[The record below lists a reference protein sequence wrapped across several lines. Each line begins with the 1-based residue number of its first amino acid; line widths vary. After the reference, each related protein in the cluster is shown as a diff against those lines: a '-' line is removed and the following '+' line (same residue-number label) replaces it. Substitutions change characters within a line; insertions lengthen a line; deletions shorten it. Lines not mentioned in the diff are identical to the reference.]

1 MTAFNTMDGP
11 LCVLADAPRQYQALL
26 EVSQSIASHRDLSA
40 LFRDLVE
47 RLPRAVSFD
56 SLWLV
61 LHDPARN
68 RMRLHVLEGP
78 ARAAAEEA
86 AWPLERP
93 LEESPGGLVWS
104 TQEPLVVFNLAD
116 DRRYR
121 AAFRLLLDNGVSSCC
136 MLPLT
141 TAHRRLGAVGF
152 GYARPHNYSD
162 ADVEFLGQV
171 ARQIAVAVDNVLAH
185 EEACGLQA
193 ALAEE
198 RDRLRLLLDLNNT
211 LAPNLDLRELLRAV
225 SSNVRRVMRC
235 DYTSVILPEP
245 DGLLLRIYA
254 RDFSEVPEPMAEEL
268 VVPRV
273 GTPAGIVLETG
284 NALVLDAEEL
294 ARFDPKIN
302 PTLALGLKSACF
314 LPLVARERRLGT
326 LNVGRFPDRAFT
338 QDDVDFLRQ
347 VASQV
352 ALAADNA
359 LDYYQVAE
367 SRQRLAEER
376 VYLNEEIRSGQNFE
390 EIVGSSAALKNVLK
404 QVAIVAPTDSTVL
417 ILGETGTGKELIA
430 RAIHNSSA
438 RRDHTFVKVNCA
450 AIPLGL
456 LESELFGHEKGAFTG
471 AIARKTGRF
480 EVAHQG
486 TLFLDEV
493 GDIPPQLQP
502 KLLRVLQERE
512 FERLGSTHTIK
523 VDVRLVAATSRNLPA
538 MVEQREFRGD
548 LYYRLNIFPLVVPP
562 LRERRDDIPL
572 LVEYFVARFAD
583 RLGRKVSRVDRQ
595 TMELL
600 RDYHWPGNIR
610 ELQNVIERSVILAVG
625 GTLHIDAGV
634 LEIAGSRKT
643 HAAGDVLRQNE
654 KDSIE
659 AALAET
665 KGRIAGPRGAAAR
678 LRIPASTLESK
689 IRALNIDKFKF
700 RRGAGS

>member
-1 MTAFNTMDGP
+1 MDGP

-26 EVSQSIASHRDLSA
+26 EVSQSIASHRDLA
-40 LFRDLVE
+40 VLFRDLVE
-47 RLPRAVSFD
+47 RLPRVLSFD

-61 LHDPARN
+61 LHDPSRN

-78 ARAAAEEA
+78 AREAAEES

-93 LEESPGGLVWS
+93 MEESPSALVWS

-116 DRRYR
+116 DPRYR
-121 AAFRLLLDNGVSSCC
+121 AAFRLLLDNGVRSCC
-136 MLPLT
+136 ILPLT

-152 GYARPHNYSD
+152 GYARPHNYSE

-185 EEACGLQA
+185 AEACELQA

-211 LAPNLDLRELLRAV
+211 LAPNLDLRQLLRAV
-225 SSNVRRVMRC
+225 SSNVRRAMRC

-245 DGLLLRIYA
+245 DGVLLRIYA
-254 RDFSEVPEPMAEEL
+254 RDFSELPEPMAEEL

-284 NALVLDAEEL
+284 KALVLDAEEL

-302 PTLALGLKSACF
+302 PTLALGVKSACF
-314 LPLVARERRLGT
+314 LPLVARERLLGT
-326 LNVGRFPDRAFT
+326 LNVGRFPERAFT

-430 RAIHNSSA
+430 RAIHNMSA

-471 AIARKTGRF
+471 AIARRTGRF

-493 GDIPPQLQP
+493 GDIPPELQP
-502 KLLRVLQERE
+502 KLLRVLQEQE

-523 VDVRLVAATSRNLPA
+523 VNVRLVAATSRNLPT

-562 LRERRDDIPL
+562 LRERSDDIPP
-572 LVEYFVARFAD
+572 LVEYFVARFAE
-583 RLGRKVSRVDRQ
+583 RLGRRVSRVERQ

-600 RDYHWPGNIR
+600 QGYHWPGNIR

-625 GTLHIDAGV
+625 GTLRIDAGA
-634 LEIAGSRKT
+634 LEGVGSRKT
-643 HAAGDVLRQNE
+643 HATGDVLRQNE
-654 KDSIE
+654 KESIE
-659 AALAET
+659 AALADT
-665 KGRIAGPRGAAAR
+665 KGRVAGAQGAAAR
-678 LRIPASTLESK
+678 LRVPASTLESK
-689 IRALNIDKFKF
+689 IRALKIDKFKF
-700 RRGAGS
+700 RSAAS

>member
-1 MTAFNTMDGP
+1 MDEP
-11 LCVLADAPRQYQALL
+11 FCVLADAPRQYQALL
-26 EVSQSIASHRDLSA
+26 EVSQSIASHRDLA
-40 LFRDLVE
+40 VLFRDLVE
-47 RLPRAVSFD
+47 RLPRVLSFD

-61 LHDPARN
+61 LHDPSRN

-78 ARAAAEEA
+78 AREAAEES

-93 LEESPGGLVWS
+93 MEESPSALVWS

-116 DRRYR
+116 DPRYR
-121 AAFRLLLDNGVSSCC
+121 AAFRLLLDNGVRSCC
-136 MLPLT
+136 ILPLT

-152 GYARPHNYSD
+152 GYARPHNYSE

-185 EEACGLQA
+185 EEACELQA

-211 LAPNLDLRELLRAV
+211 LAPNLDLRQLLRAV
-225 SSNVRRVMRC
+225 SSNVRRAMRC

-245 DGLLLRIYA
+245 DGVLLRIYA
-254 RDFSEVPEPMAEEL
+254 RDFSELPEPMAEEL

-284 NALVLDAEEL
+284 KALVLDAEEL

-302 PTLALGLKSACF
+302 PTLALGVKSACF
-314 LPLVARERRLGT
+314 LPLVARERLLGT
-326 LNVGRFPDRAFT
+326 LNVGRFPERAFT

-430 RAIHNSSA
+430 RAIHNMSA

-471 AIARKTGRF
+471 AIARRTGRF

-493 GDIPPQLQP
+493 GDIPPELQP
-502 KLLRVLQERE
+502 KLLRVLQEQE

-523 VDVRLVAATSRNLPA
+523 VNVRLVAATSRNLPT

-562 LRERRDDIPL
+562 LRERSDDIPP
-572 LVEYFVARFAD
+572 LVEYFVARFAE
-583 RLGRKVSRVDRQ
+583 RLGRRVSRVERQ

-600 RDYHWPGNIR
+600 QGYHWPGNIR

-625 GTLHIDAGV
+625 GTLRIDAGA
-634 LEIAGSRKT
+634 LEGVGSRKT
-643 HAAGDVLRQNE
+643 HATGDVLRQNE
-654 KDSIE
+654 KESIE
-659 AALAET
+659 AALADT
-665 KGRIAGPRGAAAR
+665 KGRVAGAQGAAAR
-678 LRIPASTLESK
+678 LRVPASTLESK
-689 IRALNIDKFKF
+689 IRALKIDKFKF
-700 RRGAGS
+700 RSAAS

>member
-1 MTAFNTMDGP
+1 MDGP

-26 EVSQSIASHRDLSA
+26 EVSQSVASHRDLSA
-40 LFRDLVE
+40 LFRNLVL
-47 RLPRAVSFD
+47 RLPRVVSFD

-61 LHDPARN
+61 LHDSARN
-68 RMRLHVLEGP
+68 RMRLHVLEGS
-78 ARAAAEEA
+78 AREGVEEG
-86 AWPLERP
+86 AWPLDRP
-93 LEESPGGLVWS
+93 MEESPSALVFG
-104 TQEPLVVFNLAD
+104 TQEPLVVLDLAED
-116 DRRYR
+116 PRYPK
-121 AAFRLLLDNGVSSCC
+121 AFRLLLDNGVHSCC
-136 MLPLT
+136 ILPLT

-152 GYARPHNYSD
+152 GYARPHSYAE
-162 ADVEFLGQV
+162 ADIEFLGQV
-171 ARQIAVAVDNVLAH
+171 ARQIAVAVDNTLVH
-185 EEACGLQA
+185 QEACELHA

-225 SSNVRRVMRC
+225 SSNVRRAMRC

-245 DGLLLRIYA
+245 DGERLRIYA
-254 RDFSEVPEPMAEEL
+254 RDFSEVPAPMEEEL
-268 VVPRV
+268 VVPRL

-284 NALVLDAEEL
+284 KALVLDAEEI
-294 ARFDPKIN
+294 ARFDPRIN
-302 PTLALGLKSACF
+302 PTLALGVKSACF
-314 LPLVARERRLGT
+314 LPLIARERLLGT
-326 LNVGRFPDRAFT
+326 LNVGRFPERAFT

-367 SRQRLAEER
+367 SRHRLAEER
-376 VYLNEEIRSGQNFE
+376 VYLNEQIRTEQNFE
-390 EIVGSSAALKNVLK
+390 DIVGSSAALKNVLK

-430 RAIHNSSA
+430 RAIHNMSA

-486 TLFLDEV
+486 SLFLDEV
-493 GDIPPQLQP
+493 GDIPPELQP
-502 KLLRVLQERE
+502 KLLRVLQEQE

-523 VDVRLVAATSRNLPA
+523 VNVRLVAATSRNLPA

-562 LRERRDDIPL
+562 LRERSDDVPL
-572 LVEYFVARFAD
+572 LVEYFVARFAE
-583 RLGRKVSRVDRQ
+583 RLGRKVNRVDRQ

-600 RDYHWPGNIR
+600 QAYHWPGNIR
-610 ELQNVIERSVILAVG
+610 ELQNVIERSVILAEG
-625 GTLHIDAGV
+625 GTLRIDASV
-634 LEIAGSRKT
+634 LETAGSRKT
-643 HAAGDVLRQNE
+643 QPAGDVLRQNE
-654 KDSIE
+654 RQSIE

-665 KGRIAGPRGAAAR
+665 KGRIAGPHGAAAR

-689 IRALNIDKFKF
+689 IRALKIDKFKF
-700 RRGAGS
+700 RS

>member
-1 MTAFNTMDGP
+1 MDGP

-26 EVSQSIASHRDLSA
+26 EVSQSVASHRDLSA

-47 RLPRAVSFD
+47 RLPRVVSFD

-78 ARAAAEEA
+78 AREAAEES

-93 LEESPGGLVWS
+93 MEESPSALVWS
-104 TQEPLVVFNLAD
+104 TQEPLVVSNLAD
-116 DRRYR
+116 DPRYR
-121 AAFRLLLDNGVSSCC
+121 AAFRLLLDNGVRSCC
-136 MLPLT
+136 ILPLT

-152 GYARPHNYSD
+152 GYARPHNYSA

-185 EEACGLQA
+185 EEACELQA

-225 SSNVRRVMRC
+225 SSNVRRAMRC

-245 DGLLLRIYA
+245 DGVLLRIYA
-254 RDFSEVPEPMAEEL
+254 QDFSELPEPLAEEL
-268 VVPRV
+268 LVPRA
-273 GTPAGIVLETG
+273 GTPAGIVLATG
-284 NALVLDAEEL
+284 KALVLDAEEI

-302 PTLALGLKSACF
+302 PTLALGVKSACF
-314 LPLVARERRLGT
+314 LPLVARQRLLGT
-326 LNVGRFPDRAFT
+326 LNVGRFPERAFT

-430 RAIHNSSA
+430 RAIHNMSA

-471 AIARKTGRF
+471 AIARRTGRF

-493 GDIPPQLQP
+493 GDIPPELQP
-502 KLLRVLQERE
+502 KLLRVLQEQE

-523 VDVRLVAATSRNLPA
+523 VNVRLVAATSRDLPA

-562 LRERRDDIPL
+562 LRERSDDIPA
-572 LVEYFVARFAD
+572 LVEYFVARFAE

-600 RDYHWPGNIR
+600 QAYHWPGNIR

-625 GTLHIDAGV
+625 GTLHIDASA
-634 LEIAGSRKT
+634 LEGAGPRKT
-643 HAAGDVLRQNE
+643 QPAGDVVRQNE
-654 KDSIE
+654 KESIE

-689 IRALNIDKFKF
+689 IRALKIDKFKF
-700 RRGAGS
+700 RS

>member
-1 MTAFNTMDGP
+1 MSH

-26 EVSQSIASHRDLSA
+26 EVSQSIASHRDLAA

-47 RLPRAVSFD
+47 RLPRVLSFD

-61 LHDPARN
+61 LHDPSRN

-78 ARAAAEEA
+78 AREAAEES

-93 LEESPGGLVWS
+93 MEESPSALVWS

-116 DRRYR
+116 DPRYR
-121 AAFRLLLDNGVSSCC
+121 AAFRLLLDNGVRSCC
-136 MLPLT
+136 ILPLT

-152 GYARPHNYSD
+152 GYARPHNYSE

-185 EEACGLQA
+185 EEACELQA

-211 LAPNLDLRELLRAV
+211 LAPNLDLRQLLRAV
-225 SSNVRRVMRC
+225 SSNVRRAMRC

-245 DGLLLRIYA
+245 DGVLLRIYA
-254 RDFSEVPEPMAEEL
+254 RDFSELPEPMAEEL

-284 NALVLDAEEL
+284 KALVLDAEEL

-302 PTLALGLKSACF
+302 PTLALGVKSACF
-314 LPLVARERRLGT
+314 LPLVARERLLGT
-326 LNVGRFPDRAFT
+326 LNVGRFPERAFT

-430 RAIHNSSA
+430 RAIHNMSA

-471 AIARKTGRF
+471 AIARRTGRF

-493 GDIPPQLQP
+493 GDIPPELQP
-502 KLLRVLQERE
+502 KLLRVLQEQE

-523 VDVRLVAATSRNLPA
+523 VNVRLVAATSRNLPT

-562 LRERRDDIPL
+562 LRERSDDIPP
-572 LVEYFVARFAD
+572 LVEYFVARFAE
-583 RLGRKVSRVDRQ
+583 RLGRRVSRVERQ

-600 RDYHWPGNIR
+600 QGYHWPGNIR

-625 GTLHIDAGV
+625 GTLRIDAGA
-634 LEIAGSRKT
+634 LEGVGSRKT
-643 HAAGDVLRQNE
+643 HATGDVLRQNE
-654 KDSIE
+654 KESIE
-659 AALAET
+659 AALADT
-665 KGRIAGPRGAAAR
+665 KGRVAGAQGAAAR
-678 LRIPASTLESK
+678 LRVPASTLESK
-689 IRALNIDKFKF
+689 IRALKIDKFKF
-700 RRGAGS
+700 RSAAS

>member
-1 MTAFNTMDGP
+1 MDGP

-26 EVSQSIASHRDLSA
+26 EVAQSVASHRDLNA

-47 RLPRAVSFD
+47 RLPRVVSFD

-78 ARAAAEEA
+78 ARVAEEN

-93 LEESPGGLVWS
+93 MDESPSALVFS
-104 TQEPLVVFNLAD
+104 TQEPLVVVNLAED
-116 DRRYR
+116 PRYLK
-121 AAFRLLLDNGVSSCC
+121 AFQLLLDNGIWSCC
-136 MLPLT
+136 ILPLT

-152 GYARPHNYSD
+152 GYTRPHNYSA

-171 ARQIAVAVDNVLAH
+171 ACQIAVAVDNTLVH
-185 EEACGLQA
+185 RESSELQA

-225 SSNVRRVMRC
+225 SSNVRRAMRC

-245 DGLLLRIYA
+245 DGVLLRIYA
-254 RDFSEVPEPMAEEL
+254 RDFSELSEPLAEEL
-268 VVPRV
+268 LVPRV

-284 NALVLDAEEL
+284 KALVLDAEGL

-376 VYLNEEIRSGQNFE
+376 VYLNEEIRTEHNFE
-390 EIVGSSAALKNVLK
+390 DIVGASAALKNVLK
-404 QVAIVAPTDSTVL
+404 QVSIVAPTDSTAL

-430 RAIHNSSA
+430 RAIHNLSG

-480 EVAHQG
+480 ELAHQG

-493 GDIPPQLQP
+493 GDIPPELQP
-502 KLLRVLQERE
+502 KLLRVLQDQE
-512 FERLGSTHTIK
+512 FERLGSTQTIK
-523 VDVRLVAATSRNLPA
+523 VNVRLVAATSRNLPA
-538 MVEQREFRGD
+538 MVEQREFRID

-562 LRERRDDIPL
+562 LRDRSDDIPL
-572 LVEYFVARFAD
+572 LVEYFVARFAE

-600 RDYHWPGNIR
+600 QTYRWPGNIR
-610 ELQNVIERSVILAVG
+610 ELQNVIERSVILAEG
-625 GTLHIDAGV
+625 GTLRIDAGT
-634 LEIAGSRKT
+634 LE
-643 HAAGDVLRQNE
+643 AAEPRQAAAVGDVLRQNE
-654 KDSIE
+654 KGSIE
-659 AALAET
+659 AALAGT
-665 KGRIAGPRGAAAR
+665 NGRIAGPRGAAAR

-689 IRALNIDKFKF
+689 IRALKIDKFKF
-700 RRGAGS
+700 RS

>member
-1 MTAFNTMDGP
+1 MDGP

-26 EVSQSIASHRDLSA
+26 EVSQSIASHRDLAA

-47 RLPRAVSFD
+47 RLPRVVSFD

-78 ARAAAEEA
+78 AREAAEES

-93 LEESPGGLVWS
+93 MEESPSALVWS

-116 DRRYR
+116 DPRYR
-121 AAFRLLLDNGVSSCC
+121 AAFRLLLDNGVRSCC
-136 MLPLT
+136 ILPLT

-185 EEACGLQA
+185 EEAGELQA

-245 DGLLLRIYA
+245 DGVLLRIYA
-254 RDFSEVPEPMAEEL
+254 RDFSELPEPLAEEL
-268 VVPRV
+268 LVPRV

-284 NALVLDAEEL
+284 KALMLDAEEL

-430 RAIHNSSA
+430 RAIHNTSS

-471 AIARKTGRF
+471 AIARRTGRF

-493 GDIPPQLQP
+493 GDIPPELQP
-502 KLLRVLQERE
+502 KLLRVLQEQE

-523 VDVRLVAATSRNLPA
+523 VNVRLVAATSRDLPA
-538 MVEQREFRGD
+538 MVEQREFRAD

-562 LRERRDDIPL
+562 LRDRSDDIPP
-572 LVEYFVARFAD
+572 LVEYFVARFAE
-583 RLGRKVSRVDRQ
+583 RLGRNVSRVDRQ

-600 RDYHWPGNIR
+600 QAYHWPGNIR

-625 GTLHIDAGV
+625 GTLRIDAGV
-634 LEIAGSRKT
+634 LETTGSRKT
-643 HAAGDVLRQNE
+643 HPTGDVLRQNE
-654 KDSIE
+654 KESIE

-665 KGRIAGPRGAAAR
+665 QGRVAGAHGAAAR
-678 LRIPASTLESK
+678 LRVPASTLESK
-689 IRALNIDKFKF
+689 IRALKIDKFKF
-700 RRGAGS
+700 RSAAS